1 MCLLLCPS
9 LLFTTPWEV
18 SVHLLHR
25 WLNLRDHWPY
35 KWQSQ
40 DSNPPL
46 SHSST
51 SVHDSGHGIMP
62 ILPWTSLKSLF
73 LRSRVHYVHV
83 TCCSRDFMHKLAAPF
98 WPEFNSQQQFAWCPY
113 IWESRRLTL
122 RCPGPEARPYTPS
135 PSGWSSLE
143 ISFSK
148 VWSSELKAPQKPSPR
163 IQESFCKSEVSSKLC
178 QKCWLFWCSG
188 QFSRATQFK
197 TNVYLIR
204 TWLLKH
210 RVPVSE
216 TRAAVVCKALQSRG
230 LSR

>member
-1 MCLLLCPS
+1 MSLLLCPS
-9 LLFTTPWEV
+9 LRFTTPWVV

-51 SVHDSGHGIMP
+51 TVSSTTQDMGSCSPFPELFWNLSSSGLGCID
-62 ILPWTSLKSLF
+62 
-73 LRSRVHYVHV
+73 YVHV
-83 TCCSRDFMHKLAAPF
+83 TCSSQDFMHKLAAPF

-163 IQESFCKSEVSSKLC
+163 IP
-178 QKCWLFWCSG
+178 
-188 QFSRATQFK
+188 RK
-197 TNVYLIR
+197 TRKFL
-204 TWLLKH
+204 
-210 RVPVSE
+210 
-216 TRAAVVCKALQSRG
+216 
-230 LSR
+230 